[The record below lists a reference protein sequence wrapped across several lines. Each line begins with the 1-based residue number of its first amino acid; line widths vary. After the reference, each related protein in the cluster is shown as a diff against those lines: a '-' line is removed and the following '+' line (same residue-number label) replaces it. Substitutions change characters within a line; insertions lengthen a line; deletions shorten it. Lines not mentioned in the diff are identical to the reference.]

1 LGEALG
7 QEADSSSVSQALL
20 DYANA
25 RLQAL
30 EQTQSWCDHS
40 SEKQVSILWK
50 IVRHW
55 DVPTQANRYT
65 AQYLTTVSSRA
76 LADPPVEK
84 ISSLLNGLLLGMA

>member
-7 QEADSSSVSQALL
+7 QEAELISSVSQALL

-30 EQTQSWCDHS
+30 EQIPELVDHS

-55 DVPTQANRYT
+55 DVP
-65 AQYLTTVSSRA
+65 
-76 LADPPVEK
+76 
-84 ISSLLNGLLLGMA
+84 